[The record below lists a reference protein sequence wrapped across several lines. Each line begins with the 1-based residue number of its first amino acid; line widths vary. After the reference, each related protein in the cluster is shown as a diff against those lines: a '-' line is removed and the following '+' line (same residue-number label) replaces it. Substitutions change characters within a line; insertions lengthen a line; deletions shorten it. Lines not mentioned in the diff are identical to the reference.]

1 MSDIKYTSMLSTG
14 KVLLTLEQQQITSLL
29 QALVSNGSASSIQ
42 LLAAISSQLAAAKA
56 AGCTGMQEALPPAQ
70 GCHESPVRSC
80 GEKPMD
86 SQWHTCK
93 PRDWEQLRTS
103 TGSSG
108 QELAHC
114 NAIGAHCKRPLHS
127 PTPCNKQ
134 QGTARTRRLARRAA
148 DRAATDSKAAVRIQ
162 AVVRRLIVFWR
173 AIRYTVTHFPGNRGL
188 NATQIWREEE
198 AERLARQKVEA
209 EQAAAN
215 RLVAAEKVL
224 AASRTRRESDML
236 ARAWRLQIFSVLDHR
251 GQTRLTNCYVNNLT
265 GERVNREP
273 AQLRDIRR
281 RDEMLRR
288 LRKYEKGELSD
299 DNVKRLCFDLLGPY
313 GPSARELEAVL
324 KTDS

>member
-1 MSDIKYTSMLSTG
+1 MRSTG
-14 KVLLTLEQQQITSLL
+14 KVLFTLEQQQITGLL
-29 QALVSNGSASSIQ
+29 QVLASNGSASSIQ
-42 LLAAISSQLAAAKA
+42 LLAAISGQFTAAKSV
-56 AGCTGMQEALPPAQ
+56 GSTGTQKTLSVAHLW
-70 GCHESPVRSC
+70 HESHSRSC
-80 GEKPMD
+80 GEMATC
-86 SQWHTCK
+86 SEMHTNK
-93 PRDWEQLRTS
+93 PRCWGQLRS
-103 TGSSG
+103 SSGSSG

-114 NAIGAHCKRPLHS
+114 NGSGAHEKRLLPS
-127 PTPCNKQ
+127 PTSCNEQ
-134 QGTARTRRLARRAA
+134 QGNAKTRRLARRAA